1 MVSVLHILKSGREIK
16 EIDYLYQPERI
27 GKEEIKKNIEKCDFR
42 YTLSSSNL
50 LAIGMINR

>member
-27 GKEEIKKNIEKCDFR
+27 GKEEIKKKLKNVILD
-42 YTLSSSNL
+42 TLY
-50 LAIGMINR
+50 LAVIY